1 MSRVL
6 IHCLKVF
13 IMDDDQDNE
22 DAADHDDDEAKMMAK
37 MTNSTPTLDR

>member
-1 MSRVL
+1 
-6 IHCLKVF
+6 
-13 IMDDDQDNE
+13 MDDDQDNE